1 MFDSLS
7 ERLTRTLDLLR
18 GSGRLTETNIRD
30 ALRDVRMAL
39 LEADVALPVVKSFTE
54 LVRERALGAEILKS
68 LTPGQAFIK
77 IVHDELIRVMGEGET
92 VLTLNVTPPVVILLA
107 GLQGAGKT
115 TSAAKLARLLKEQP
129 GKRVL
134 LVSTDVYRPAAREQ
148 LQRLASEI
156 EVDYFAPTSNE
167 PVTIAMLALEE
178 ARKRL
183 HDVLIV
189 DTAGRLHVDA
199 DMMEEAQRIH
209 AAVSPSETLFVVDAM
224 AGQDAANA
232 AAAFGATLPITGI
245 ILTKTD
251 GDARGGVALSAR
263 HIIGAPIKF
272 MGVGEKVGAL
282 EAFYPERVVSRILG
296 MGDVLSLVEQAQQ
309 SVDHAKAEKLAS
321 KLKKGKGFD
330 LEDFRDQLQQMQNM
344 GGLSA
349 MLDKLPGAGRIPEQT
364 KAQFKAQFNDKDLR
378 RQVAIINSMTLKE
391 RRKPDL
397 LNGSRRRRIAAG
409 SGTQVQDVNRLLKQY
424 TQLEKLMKK
433 MAGGGMAK
441 MLRGF
446 KGGLPPGF

>member
-18 GSGRLTETNIRD
+18 GSGRLTEANVRD

-54 LVRERALGAEILKS
+54 LVRERALGTEVLKS

-77 IVHDELIRVMGEGET
+77 IVHDELLRVMDEGESA
-92 VLTLNVTPPVVILLA
+92 LNLNVTPPAVILLA

-115 TSAAKLARLLKEQP
+115 TSAAKLARVLKEQS
-129 GKRVL
+129 GKRIL

-148 LQRLASEI
+148 LQRLAAEI
-156 EVDYFAPTSNE
+156 KVDCFTPENDE
-167 PVTIAMLALEE
+167 PVAIAALALDE

-199 DMMEEAQRIH
+199 GMMQEAQQIH

-232 AAAFGATLPITGI
+232 AAAFGATLPLTGI

-272 MGVGEKVGAL
+272 MGVGEKVAAL
-282 EAFYPERVVSRILG
+282 EAFHPERLVSRILG

-309 SVDHAKAEKLAS
+309 NVDHAKAEKLAN
-321 KLKKGKGFD
+321 KLRKGKGFD

-349 MLDKLPGAGRIPEQT
+349 MLDKLPGAGKIPEQAR
-364 KAQFKAQFNDKDLR
+364 AQFDDKDLR
-378 RQVAIINSMTLKE
+378 RQVAIINSMTAKE

-424 TQLEKLMKK
+424 VQLEKVMKK
-433 MAGGGMAK
+433 MKGGGMAK

-446 KGGLPPGF
+446 QGRLPPGS

>member
-7 ERLTRTLDLLR
+7 DRLTRTLDLLR
-18 GSGRLTETNIRD
+18 GSGRLTEANIRD

-54 LVRERALGAEILKS
+54 LVRERALGAEVLKS

-77 IVHDELIRVMGEGET
+77 IVHDELLRVMGEGESA
-92 VLTLNVTPPVVILLA
+92 LNLNVTPPAVILLA

-115 TSAAKLARLLKEQP
+115 TSAAKLARVLKEEL

-156 EVDYFAPTSNE
+156 TTDYFAPASDE
-167 PVTIAMLALEE
+167 PVAIAALALDE

-189 DTAGRLHVDA
+189 DTAGRLHIDA
-199 DMMEEAQRIH
+199 DMMQEAQQIH

-232 AAAFGATLPITGI
+232 AATFSVMLPLTGI
-245 ILTKTD
+245 ILTKAD

-272 MGVGEKVGAL
+272 MGVGEKVAAL
-282 EAFYPERVVSRILG
+282 ETFRPERIVSRILG

-309 SVDHAKAEKLAS
+309 NVDHAKAERLAN

-330 LEDFRDQLQQMQNM
+330 LEDFRDQLQQMQDM

-349 MLDKLPGAGRIPEQT
+349 MLDKLSGAGKIPEQ
-364 KAQFKAQFNDKDLR
+364 ARAQFNDRDLR
-378 RQVAIINSMTLKE
+378 RQVAIINSMTAKE

-397 LNGSRRRRIAAG
+397 LNGSRRRRIASG
-409 SGTQVQDVNRLLKQY
+409 SGTQVQDVNRLLRQY
-424 TQLEKLMKK
+424 TQLEKVMKK

-441 MLRGF
+441 LLRGF
-446 KGGLPPGF
+446 KGRPPPGF

>member
-18 GSGRLTETNIRD
+18 GSGRLTEANVRD
-30 ALRDVRMAL
+30 VLRDVRMAL

-54 LVRERALGAEILKS
+54 LVRERALGTEVLKS

-77 IVHDELIRVMGEGET
+77 IVHDELLRVMGEGESA
-92 VLTLNVTPPVVILLA
+92 LNLNVTPPAVILLA

-115 TSAAKLARLLKEQP
+115 TSAAKLARVLKEQS
-129 GKRVL
+129 GKRIL

-148 LQRLASEI
+148 LQRLAAEI
-156 EVDYFAPTSNE
+156 KVDCFTPENDE
-167 PVTIAMLALEE
+167 PVAIAALALDE

-199 DMMEEAQRIH
+199 GMMQEAQQIH

-232 AAAFGATLPITGI
+232 AAAFGATLPLTGI

-272 MGVGEKVGAL
+272 MGVGEKVAAL
-282 EAFYPERVVSRILG
+282 EAFHPERLVSRILG

-309 SVDHAKAEKLAS
+309 NVDHAKAEKLAN
-321 KLKKGKGFD
+321 KLRKGKGFD

-349 MLDKLPGAGRIPEQT
+349 MLDKLPGAGKIPEQAR
-364 KAQFKAQFNDKDLR
+364 AQFDDKDLR
-378 RQVAIINSMTLKE
+378 RQVAIINSMTAKE

-424 TQLEKLMKK
+424 VQLEKVMKK
-433 MAGGGMAK
+433 MKGGGMAK

-446 KGGLPPGF
+446 QGRLPPGF